1 MAAIDQQATSDAQ
14 CTQSVRHTQ
23 HTKQAPHTAQT
34 TAHRVVIVGGG
45 VGGLGLATRLS
56 ETLGRAGHAQ
66 IVLVDRWPTH
76 FWKPLLHEAASGQ
89 LDPATHQLQ
98 YAVQAQRHGFEFEQG
113 ELAAL
118 DRTNRHITLNALH
131 DADGREIL
139 PSRQL
144 AFDTLV
150 LAMGSVTQYFGVPGA
165 AEHALPLESVA
176 HAEAFRR
183 KLLDACL
190 RANHARR
197 TRTAQADTPVSI
209 NIIGAGATGVELAA
223 AVRDTVR
230 LLNRYSPFS
239 LDPVRDFR
247 IRLIESSER
256 VLPALSE
263 TISARAQKMLG
274 SLGVD
279 VLNATRVTEV
289 RADAVLTDQG
299 APLASDI
306 AIWTAGIAGPPV
318 LRTLDGI
325 AVNRNAQVQVHRTLQ
340 CTNDANIFGL
350 GDCAACPSSDNPDA
364 FLAPRAQ
371 VAHQQALFLARAL
384 KCRIAGEPLPAF
396 VYRDA
401 GTLVGFGREGTIGSL
416 SNGMLTQPM
425 FVDGWLATAVYKLIY
440 RRHVMTLTGFARMAL
455 DSASHWLRRRVHPV
469 IRLH

>member
-1 MAAIDQQATSDAQ
+1 MTAIDQQAPTIP
-14 CTQSVRHTQ
+14 
-23 HTKQAPHTAQT
+23 QAAK
-34 TAHRVVIVGGG
+34 HRVVIVGGG
-45 VGGLGLATRLS
+45 VGGLGLATRLC
-56 ETLGRAGHAQ
+56 ETHRRDGLAQ
-66 IVLVDRWPTH
+66 VVLVDRWPTH

-113 ELAAL
+113 ELVAL
-118 DRTNRHITLNALH
+118 DRANRYITVNALH

-139 PSRQL
+139 PSRQI

-150 LAMGSVTQYFGVPGA
+150 FAMGSVTQYFGVPGA

-190 RANHARR
+190 RASHARR
-197 TRTAQADTPVSI
+197 TQTALADTPVSI

-223 AVRDTVR
+223 ALRDTVR
-230 LLNRYSPFS
+230 LLNRYSAFS

-247 IRLIESSER
+247 IRLIESGER

-263 TISARAQKMLG
+263 AISARALRMLA

-279 VLNATRVTEV
+279 VLSGTRVTEV
-289 RADAVLTDQG
+289 RPDAVLTSHG
-299 APLASDI
+299 APLPSDI
-306 AIWTAGIAGPPV
+306 AIWTAGISGPPV
-318 LRTLDGI
+318 LRALDGI
-325 AVNRNAQVQVHRTLQ
+325 AVNRNAQLQVNRTLQ

-350 GDCAACPSSDNPDA
+350 GDCAACPSDNAGA

-371 VAHQQALFLARAL
+371 VAHQQAQFLARAL
-384 KCRIAGEPLPAF
+384 ACRIAGHALPEF

-416 SNGMLTQPM
+416 SSSLLTQPV

-440 RRHVMTLTGFARMAL
+440 RRHVMTLTGFARMAF
-455 DSASHWLRRRVHPV
+455 DTASHWLRRRVHPM

>member
-1 MAAIDQQATSDAQ
+1 MNNVRRIKIMAAIDQQASTA
-14 CTQSVRHTQ
+14 TQ
-23 HTKQAPHTAQT
+23 QAHHANNAA
-34 TAHRVVIVGGG
+34 AHRIVIVGGG

-56 ETLGRAGHAQ
+56 ESLGRAGLAR

-113 ELAAL
+113 ELTAL
-118 DRTNRHITLNALH
+118 DRAARHITLRALH

-139 PSRQL
+139 PARQL

-197 TRTAQADTPVSI
+197 ARTAQADTPVSV

-247 IRLIESSER
+247 IRLIESGTR
-256 VLPALSE
+256 VLPALPE
-263 TISARAQKMLG
+263 TISARAQRMLA
-274 SLGVD
+274 SLGVE
-279 VLNATRVTEV
+279 VLSATRVTEV
-289 RADAVLTDQG
+289 RPDAVLTDG
-299 APLASDI
+299 GTPLASDI
-306 AIWTAGIAGPPV
+306 AIWTAGISGPPA

-325 AVNRNAQVQVHRTLQ
+325 AVNRNAQIQVNRTLQ
-340 CTNDANIFGL
+340 CTNDVNIFGL
-350 GDCAACPSSDNPDA
+350 GDCAACPADDPGA

-384 KCRIAGEPLPAF
+384 KCRIAGDALPEF

-416 SNGMLTQPM
+416 SSSLLTQPV

-455 DSASHWLRRRVHPV
+455 DTASHWLRRRVHPV

>member
-1 MAAIDQQATSDAQ
+1 MNAIDRQGTD
-14 CTQSVRHTQ
+14 TPLREQ
-23 HTKQAPHTAQT
+23 HRAPRQKA
-34 TAHRVVIVGGG
+34 AHRIVIVGGG

-56 ETLGRAGHAQ
+56 DTLGRDGLAQ
-66 IVLVDRWPTH
+66 VVLVDRWPTH

-118 DRTNRHITLNALH
+118 DRANRHITVNALL

-139 PSRQL
+139 PTRQI

-165 AEHALPLESVA
+165 ADHALPLESVA

-190 RANHARR
+190 RASHARR
-197 TRTAQADTPVSI
+197 TGSPDAQTPVSI

-239 LDPVRDFR
+239 LDPVHDFR
-247 IRLIESSER
+247 IRLIESGER
-256 VLPALSE
+256 VLPALSGA
-263 TISARAQKMLG
+263 ISARAQWMLAR
-274 SLGVD
+274 LGVD
-279 VLNATRVTEV
+279 VLSGTRVTEV
-289 RADAVLTDQG
+289 RPDAVLTHTG
-299 APLASDI
+299 ASLPSDI

-318 LRTLDGI
+318 LRSLDGI
-325 AVNRNAQVQVHRTLQ
+325 AVNRNAQLLVDRTLQ
-340 CTNDANIFGL
+340 STHDANVFGL
-350 GDCAACPSSDNPDA
+350 GDCAACPA
-364 FLAPRAQ
+364 HAEGAILAPRAQ
-371 VAHQQALFLARAL
+371 VAHQQAQFLARAL
-384 KCRIAGEPLPAF
+384 KRRIAGEALPEF

-416 SNGMLTQPM
+416 SNGLLTQPL
-425 FVDGWLATAVYKLIY
+425 FVDGWFATVVYKLIY

>member
-1 MAAIDQQATSDAQ
+1 MDARATPAATATPQDAQ
-14 CTQSVRHTQ
+14 
-23 HTKQAPHTAQT
+23 
-34 TAHRVVIVGGG
+34 HRIVIVGGG

-56 ETLGRAGHAQ
+56 ESLGRTGRAQ

-89 LDPATHQLQ
+89 IDPATHQLQ

-118 DRTNRHITLNALH
+118 DRANRVVTLNALH
-131 DADGREIL
+131 EADGREIL
-139 PSRQL
+139 PARQI

-150 LAMGSVTQYFGVPGA
+150 LAMGSVTHYFGVPGA
-165 AEHALPLESVA
+165 ADHALPLESVA

-183 KLLDACL
+183 KLLDACQ
-190 RANHARR
+190 RASHARR
-197 TRTAQADTPVSI
+197 MRTRQADVPVSV

-239 LDPVRDFR
+239 LDPVRDFH
-247 IRLIESSER
+247 IRLIESGER

-263 TISARAQKMLG
+263 TISARARRMLDN
-274 SLGVD
+274 LGVE
-279 VLNATRVTEV
+279 VLSGTRVTEV
-289 RADAVLTDQG
+289 RADAVLTS
-299 APLASDI
+299 ATEPLPGDI

-325 AVNRNAQVQVHRTLQ
+325 AVNRNAQVQVDRTLQ
-340 CTNDANIFGL
+340 CTNDANVFGL
-350 GDCAACPSSDNPDA
+350 GDCAACPADQAGA

-384 KCRIAGEPLPAF
+384 KCRVAGQPLPEF

-401 GTLVGFGREGTIGSL
+401 GTLVGFGREGTIGNLGSSWL
-416 SNGMLTQPM
+416 RQPL
-425 FVDGWLATAVYKLIY
+425 FVDGWFATAIYKLIY
-440 RRHVMTLTGFARMAL
+440 RRHVMTLTGFARMAI
-455 DSASHWLRRRVHPV
+455 DTASHWLRRRVHPV

>member
-1 MAAIDQQATSDAQ
+1 MNNVRRIKIMAAIDQQASTA
-14 CTQSVRHTQ
+14 TQ
-23 HTKQAPHTAQT
+23 QAHHANNAA
-34 TAHRVVIVGGG
+34 AHRIVIVGGG

-56 ETLGRAGHAQ
+56 ESLGRAGLAR

-113 ELAAL
+113 ELTAL
-118 DRTNRHITLNALH
+118 DRAARHITLRALH

-139 PSRQL
+139 PARQL

-197 TRTAQADTPVSI
+197 ARTAQADTPVSV

-247 IRLIESSER
+247 IRLIESGTR
-256 VLPALSE
+256 VLPALPE
-263 TISARAQKMLG
+263 TISARAQRMLA
-274 SLGVD
+274 SLGVE
-279 VLNATRVTEV
+279 VLSATRVTEV
-289 RADAVLTDQG
+289 RPDAVLTDG
-299 APLASDI
+299 GTPLASDI
-306 AIWTAGIAGPPV
+306 AIWTAGISGPPA

-325 AVNRNAQVQVHRTLQ
+325 AVNRNAQIQVNRTLQ

-350 GDCAACPSSDNPDA
+350 GDCAACPADDPGA

-384 KCRIAGEPLPAF
+384 KCRIAGDALPEF

-416 SNGMLTQPM
+416 SSSLLTQPV

-455 DSASHWLRRRVHPV
+455 DTASHWLRRRVHPV

>member
-1 MAAIDQQATSDAQ
+1 MIQIDQQAGATTQRAQ
-14 CTQSVRHTQ
+14 RAQRNEN
-23 HTKQAPHTAQT
+23 TAG
-34 TAHRVVIVGGG
+34 HRIVIVGGG

-56 ETLGRAGHAQ
+56 ASLGRAGLAR

-113 ELAAL
+113 ELTAL
-118 DRTNRHITLNALH
+118 DRAQRHITVSALR

-139 PSRQL
+139 PARQI

-190 RANHARR
+190 RASHARR
-197 TRTAQADTPVSI
+197 ARTAHADTPVSI
-209 NIIGAGATGVELAA
+209 NIVGAGATGVELAA
-223 AVRDTVR
+223 ALRDTVR

-239 LDPVRDFR
+239 LDPARDFR
-247 IRLIESSER
+247 IRLIEISGR

-263 TISARAQKMLG
+263 SISARAEQMLE
-274 SLGVD
+274 SLGVQ
-279 VLNATRVTEV
+279 VLSATRVTEV
-289 RADAVLTDQG
+289 RADAVLTDG
-299 APLASDI
+299 GTPLASDI

-325 AVNRNAQVQVHRTLQ
+325 AVNRNAQINVNRTLQ
-340 CTNDANIFGL
+340 CTNDANVFGL
-350 GDCAACPSSDNPDA
+350 GDCAACPADDA
-364 FLAPRAQ
+364 GTFLAPRAQ

-384 KCRIAGEPLPAF
+384 KCRVTGKALPEF

-401 GTLVGFGREGTIGSL
+401 GTLVGFGREGAIGNL
-416 SNGMLTQPM
+416 SSGLLTQPV
-425 FVDGWLATAVYKLIY
+425 FVDGWFASAIYKLIY

-455 DSASHWLRRRVHPV
+455 DTASHWLRRRVHPV

>member
-1 MAAIDQQATSDAQ
+1 
-14 CTQSVRHTQ
+14 
-23 HTKQAPHTAQT
+23 
-34 TAHRVVIVGGG
+34 

-56 ETLGRAGHAQ
+56 ESLGRAGLAQ

-113 ELAAL
+113 ELTAL
-118 DRTNRHITLNALH
+118 DRAERHITLSALH

-139 PSRQL
+139 PARQI

-197 TRTAQADTPVSI
+197 AQTAHADTPVSI

-223 AVRDTVR
+223 ALRDTVR

-247 IRLIESSER
+247 IRLIESSGR

-263 TISARAQKMLG
+263 TISARAQRMLA
-274 SLGVD
+274 SLGVE
-279 VLNATRVTEV
+279 VLSATRVTEV
-289 RADAVLTDQG
+289 RADAVLTDGG
-299 APLASDI
+299 APLANDI
-306 AIWTAGIAGPPV
+306 AIWTAGISGPPV

-325 AVNRNAQVQVHRTLQ
+325 AVNRNAQIQVNRTLQ
-340 CTNDANIFGL
+340 CTNDPNIFGL
-350 GDCAACPSSDNPDA
+350 GDCAACPADDAGA

-384 KCRIAGEPLPAF
+384 KCRIAGEALPEF

-416 SNGMLTQPM
+416 SNSLLTQPV

-455 DSASHWLRRRVHPV
+455 DTASHWLRGRVHPV

>member
-1 MAAIDQQATSDAQ
+1 MIQIEQQAGATTQRVQGAQ
-14 CTQSVRHTQ
+14 RNEN
-23 HTKQAPHTAQT
+23 TAG
-34 TAHRVVIVGGG
+34 HRIVIVGGG

-56 ETLGRAGHAQ
+56 ESLGRAGLAR

-113 ELAAL
+113 ELTAL
-118 DRTNRHITLNALH
+118 DRTQRHITVSALR

-139 PSRQL
+139 PARQI

-150 LAMGSVTQYFGVPGA
+150 LAVGSVTQYFGVPGA

-176 HAEAFRR
+176 RAEAFRR

-190 RANHARR
+190 RASHARR
-197 TRTAQADTPVSI
+197 ARTAQAGTPVSI
-209 NIIGAGATGVELAA
+209 NIVGAGATGVELAA
-223 AVRDTVR
+223 ALRDTVR

-263 TISARAQKMLG
+263 TISARAERMLE
-274 SLGVD
+274 SLGVE
-279 VLNATRVTEV
+279 VLSATRVTEV
-289 RADAVLTDQG
+289 RADVVLTDG
-299 APLASDI
+299 GSPLASDI
-306 AIWTAGIAGPPV
+306 AIWTAGIAGPPL
-318 LRTLDGI
+318 LRTLDDI
-325 AVNRNAQVQVHRTLQ
+325 AVNRNAQISVNRTLQ
-340 CTNDANIFGL
+340 CTNDANVFGL
-350 GDCAACPSSDNPDA
+350 GDCAACPADNPGA

-384 KCRIAGEPLPAF
+384 KCRVAGKALPEF

-401 GTLVGFGREGTIGSL
+401 GTLVGFGREGAIGSL
-416 SNGMLTQPM
+416 SGGLLTQPV
-425 FVDGWLATAVYKLIY
+425 FVDGWFATAVYKLIY

-455 DSASHWLRRRVHPV
+455 DTASHWLRRRVHPV

>member
-1 MAAIDQQATSDAQ
+1 MAAIDQQATSTTQ
-14 CTQSVRHTQ
+14 CTQQ
-23 HTKQAPHTAQT
+23 TARAA
-34 TAHRVVIVGGG
+34 AHRIVIVGGG

-56 ETLGRAGHAQ
+56 DMLGRAGLAQ
-66 IVLVDRWPTH
+66 VVLVDRWPTH

-118 DRTNRHITLNALH
+118 DRTNRRITLSALH

-197 TRTAQADTPVSI
+197 ARTAQADTPVSI

-263 TISARAQKMLG
+263 TISVRAQRMLN
-274 SLGVD
+274 SLGVE

-289 RADAVLTDQG
+289 RADAVLTNEG

-306 AIWTAGIAGPPV
+306 AIWTAGISGPPV

-325 AVNRNAQVQVHRTLQ
+325 AVNRNAQVQVNRTLQ

-350 GDCAACPSSDNPDA
+350 GDCAACPAENAGA

-371 VAHQQALFLARAL
+371 VAHQQALFLSRAL
-384 KCRIAGEPLPAF
+384 KCRVAGEALPEF

-401 GTLVGFGREGTIGSL
+401 GTLVGFGREGTIGNL
-416 SNGMLTQPM
+416 SNSLLTQPV
-425 FVDGWLATAVYKLIY
+425 FIDGWLATAVYKLIY

-455 DSASHWLRRRVHPV
+455 DTASHWLRRRVHPV

>member
-1 MAAIDQQATSDAQ
+1 MNNVRRIEIMAAIDQQASTS
-14 CTQSVRHTQ
+14 TQ
-23 HTKQAPHTAQT
+23 QAHHANNAK
-34 TAHRVVIVGGG
+34 AHRIVIVGGG

-56 ETLGRAGHAQ
+56 ESLGRAGLAR

-113 ELAAL
+113 ELTAL
-118 DRTNRHITLNALH
+118 DRAARHITLRALH

-139 PSRQL
+139 PARQL

-197 TRTAQADTPVSI
+197 ARTAQADTPVSV

-247 IRLIESSER
+247 IRLIESGTR
-256 VLPALSE
+256 VLPALPE
-263 TISARAQKMLG
+263 TISARAQRMLA
-274 SLGVD
+274 SLGVE
-279 VLNATRVTEV
+279 VLSATRVTEV
-289 RADAVLTDQG
+289 RPDAVLTDG
-299 APLASDI
+299 GTPLASDI
-306 AIWTAGIAGPPV
+306 AIWTAGISGPPA

-325 AVNRNAQVQVHRTLQ
+325 AVNRNAQIQVNRTLQ
-340 CTNDANIFGL
+340 CTNDVNIFGL
-350 GDCAACPSSDNPDA
+350 GDCAACPADDPGA

-384 KCRIAGEPLPAF
+384 KCRIAGDALPEF

-416 SNGMLTQPM
+416 SSSLLTQPV

-455 DSASHWLRRRVHPV
+455 DTASHWLRRRVHPV

>member
-1 MAAIDQQATSDAQ
+1 MNNVRRIEIMAAIDQQASTS
-14 CTQSVRHTQ
+14 TQ
-23 HTKQAPHTAQT
+23 QAHHANNAK
-34 TAHRVVIVGGG
+34 AHRIVIVGGG

-56 ETLGRAGHAQ
+56 ESLGRAGLAR

-113 ELAAL
+113 ELTAL
-118 DRTNRHITLNALH
+118 DRAARHITLRALH

-139 PSRQL
+139 PARQL

-197 TRTAQADTPVSI
+197 ARTAQADTPVSV

-247 IRLIESSER
+247 IRLIESGTR
-256 VLPALSE
+256 VLPALPE
-263 TISARAQKMLG
+263 TISARAQRMLA
-274 SLGVD
+274 SLGVE
-279 VLNATRVTEV
+279 VLSATRVTEV
-289 RADAVLTDQG
+289 RPDAVLTDGG
-299 APLASDI
+299 APLTSDI
-306 AIWTAGIAGPPV
+306 AIWTAGISGPPA

-325 AVNRNAQVQVHRTLQ
+325 AVNRNAQIQVNRTLQ
-340 CTNDANIFGL
+340 CTNDVNIFGL
-350 GDCAACPSSDNPDA
+350 GDCAACPADDPGA

-384 KCRIAGEPLPAF
+384 KCRIAGDALPEF

-416 SNGMLTQPM
+416 SSSLLTQPV

-455 DSASHWLRRRVHPV
+455 DTASHWLRRRVHPV

>member
-1 MAAIDQQATSDAQ
+1 MAAIDQQGAS
-14 CTQSVRHTQ
+14 
-23 HTKQAPHTAQT
+23 TAQRT
-34 TAHRVVIVGGG
+34 PQRQQMARSTPAAAHRVVIVGGG

-56 ETLGRAGHAQ
+56 ETLGRAGLAQ

-197 TRTAQADTPVSI
+197 AQTAQADTPVSI

-223 AVRDTVR
+223 ALRDTVR

-263 TISARAQKMLG
+263 TISARAQKMLD

-289 RADAVLTDQG
+289 RADAVLTHAG
-299 APLASDI
+299 EPLASNI

-325 AVNRNAQVQVHRTLQ
+325 AVNRNAQVQVSRTLQ
-340 CTNDANIFGL
+340 CVNDANIFGL
-350 GDCAACPSSDNPDA
+350 GDCAACPSSENADA

-384 KCRIAGEPLPAF
+384 KCRIEGEALPEF

-416 SNGMLTQPM
+416 SNSLLTQPV

>member
-1 MAAIDQQATSDAQ
+1 MVETDQQACTATQRERSAPRAQ
-14 CTQSVRHTQ
+14 RTDS
-23 HTKQAPHTAQT
+23 TAG
-34 TAHRVVIVGGG
+34 HRIVIVGGG
-45 VGGLGLATRLS
+45 VGGLGLATRLC
-56 ETLGRAGHAQ
+56 ETLGRAGLAQ
-66 IVLVDRWPTH
+66 VVLVDRWPTH

-113 ELAAL
+113 ELTAL
-118 DRTNRHITLNALH
+118 DRAQRHITLSALR

-139 PSRQL
+139 PARQI

-150 LAMGSVTQYFGVPGA
+150 LAMGSVTQYFGIPGA
-165 AEHALPLESVA
+165 AGHALPLESVA

-190 RANHARR
+190 RASHARR
-197 TRTAQADTPVSI
+197 ARTAQADTPVSI

-223 AVRDTVR
+223 ALRDTVR

-247 IRLIESSER
+247 IRLIESGGR

-263 TISARAQKMLG
+263 TISARAQRMLD
-274 SLGVD
+274 SLGVE
-279 VLNATRVTEV
+279 VLSTTRVTEV
-289 RADAVLTDQG
+289 RADAVLTEGG

-325 AVNRNAQVQVHRTLQ
+325 AVNRNAQVSVDRTLQ
-340 CTNDANIFGL
+340 CTNDANVFGL
-350 GDCAACPSSDNPDA
+350 GDCAACPADTAGA

-384 KCRIAGEPLPAF
+384 KCRVAGKALPEF

-401 GTLVGFGREGTIGSL
+401 GTLVGFGREGAIGSL
-416 SNGMLTQPM
+416 SSSLLTRPV
-425 FVDGWLATAVYKLIY
+425 FVDGWFATAVYKLIY

-455 DSASHWLRRRVHPV
+455 DTASHWLRRRVHPV

>member
-1 MAAIDQQATSDAQ
+1 MAALDQQAST
-14 CTQSVRHTQ
+14 TQ
-23 HTKQAPHTAQT
+23 HGQAALKGAPH
-34 TAHRVVIVGGG
+34 RIVIVGGG

-56 ETLGRAGHAQ
+56 DTLGRNGSAR

-113 ELAAL
+113 ELGAL
-118 DRTNRHITLNALH
+118 DRAQKHITVKALH

-139 PSRQL
+139 PARQL

-165 AEHALPLESVA
+165 AEYALPLESVA

-190 RANHARR
+190 RASHARR
-197 TRTAQADTPVSI
+197 AQPLQAHAPVSI

-223 AVRDTVR
+223 ALRDTVR

-256 VLPALSE
+256 VLPALTE
-263 TISARAQKMLG
+263 TISARAQRMLVK
-274 SLGVD
+274 LGVE

-289 RADAVLTDQG
+289 RADAVLTSDG
-299 APLASDI
+299 APLASDL
-306 AIWTAGIAGPPV
+306 AIWTAGISGPPV
-318 LRTLDGI
+318 MRALDGL
-325 AVNRNAQVQVHRTLQ
+325 AVNRNAQLLVSRSLQ
-340 CTNDANIFGL
+340 STNDTNVFGL
-350 GDCAACPSSDNPDA
+350 GDCAACPAANAGA

-384 KCRIAGEPLPAF
+384 QCRLAGKTLPEF

-401 GTLVGFGREGTIGSL
+401 GTLVGFGREGTIGNLSSSL
-416 SNGMLTQPM
+416 LMRPV
-425 FVDGWLATAVYKLIY
+425 FVDGWLATVVYKLIY
-440 RRHVMTLTGFARMAL
+440 RRHVMTLTGFGRMTF
-455 DSASHWLRRRVHPV
+455 DTASHWLRRRVQPV

>member
-1 MAAIDQQATSDAQ
+1 MAGIDQRTTSDAQ
-14 CTQSVRHTQ
+14 CTQPARHAQ
-23 HTKQAPHTAQT
+23 EAPHATPAA
-34 TAHRVVIVGGG
+34 AHRVVIVGGG

-56 ETLGRAGHAQ
+56 ETLGRAGLAQ
-66 IVLVDRWPTH
+66 VVLVDRWPTH

-89 LDPATHQLQ
+89 IDPATHQLQ

-118 DRTNRHITLNALH
+118 DRANRHITLNALH

-197 TRTAQADTPVSI
+197 ARTAQADTPVSI

-263 TISARAQKMLG
+263 TISTRAQKMLG
-274 SLGVD
+274 TLGVD
-279 VLNATRVTEV
+279 VLSSTRVTEV

-325 AVNRNAQVQVHRTLQ
+325 AVNRNAQVQVNRTLQ

-350 GDCAACPSSDNPDA
+350 GDCAACPSSGNADA

-371 VAHQQALFLARAL
+371 VAHQQALFLARTL
-384 KCRIAGEPLPAF
+384 KCRIAGEPLPEF

-416 SNGMLTQPM
+416 SNSLLTQPV
-425 FVDGWLATAVYKLIY
+425 FVDGWLATVVYKLIY

>member
-1 MAAIDQQATSDAQ
+1 MAAIHRRASAT
-14 CTQSVRHTQ
+14 
-23 HTKQAPHTAQT
+23 TKS
-34 TAHRVVIVGGG
+34 AHRIVIVGGG

-56 ETLGRAGHAQ
+56 ESLGRAGLAR

-89 LDPATHQLQ
+89 LDPAMHQLQ

-113 ELAAL
+113 ELTAL
-118 DRTNRHITLNALH
+118 DRTARSVTLSALH

-139 PSRQL
+139 PARQL

-165 AEHALPLESVA
+165 PEHALPLESVA

-197 TRTAQADTPVSI
+197 ARTVHADTPVSI

-247 IRLIESSER
+247 IRLIESSTR

-263 TISARAQKMLG
+263 TISVRAQRMLA
-274 SLGVD
+274 SAGVE

-289 RADAVLTDQG
+289 RADAVLIDNG

-306 AIWTAGIAGPPV
+306 AIWTAGISGPPV

-325 AVNRNAQVQVHRTLQ
+325 EVNRNAQILVNRTLQ
-340 CTNDANIFGL
+340 CTNDANLFGL
-350 GDCAACPSSDNPDA
+350 GDCAACPADDA
-364 FLAPRAQ
+364 GAILAPRAQ

-384 KCRIAGEPLPAF
+384 KCRLAGEALPEF

-401 GTLVGFGREGTIGSL
+401 GTLVGFGREGTIGTIGTIGNL
-416 SNGMLTQPM
+416 GSNLLTRPR
-425 FVDGWLATAVYKLIY
+425 FVDGWFATVIYKLIY

-455 DSASHWLRRRVHPV
+455 DSVSHWLRKRVHPA

>member
-1 MAAIDQQATSDAQ
+1 MAAIDQQASATTQRAHHAQ
-14 CTQSVRHTQ
+14 S
-23 HTKQAPHTAQT
+23 AQRMDNSA
-34 TAHRVVIVGGG
+34 AHRVVIVGGG

-56 ETLGRAGHAQ
+56 ESLGRAGLAQ

-113 ELAAL
+113 ELTAL
-118 DRTNRHITLNALH
+118 DRAERHITLSALH

-139 PSRQL
+139 PARQI

-197 TRTAQADTPVSI
+197 AQTAHAATPVSI

-223 AVRDTVR
+223 ALRDTVR

-247 IRLIESSER
+247 IRLIESSGR

-263 TISARAQKMLG
+263 TISARAQRMLA
-274 SLGVD
+274 SLGVE
-279 VLNATRVTEV
+279 VLSATRVTEV
-289 RADAVLTDQG
+289 RADAVLTDGG

-306 AIWTAGIAGPPV
+306 AIWTAGISGPPV

-325 AVNRNAQVQVHRTLQ
+325 AVNRNAQIQVNRTLQ
-340 CTNDANIFGL
+340 CTNDPNIFGL
-350 GDCAACPSSDNPDA
+350 GDCAACPADDAGA

-384 KCRIAGEPLPAF
+384 KCRIAGEALPGF

-416 SNGMLTQPM
+416 SNSLLTQPV

-455 DSASHWLRRRVHPV
+455 DTASHWLRRRVHPV

>member
-1 MAAIDQQATSDAQ
+1 MDASATATATPRNTQQQDRVAM
-14 CTQSVRHTQ
+14 
-23 HTKQAPHTAQT
+23 
-34 TAHRVVIVGGG
+34 HRIVVVGGG

-56 ETLGRAGHAQ
+56 ESLGRTGAAQ

-89 LDPATHQLQ
+89 IDPATHQLQ

-113 ELAAL
+113 ELATL
-118 DRTNRHITLNALH
+118 DRANRIITLSAWH

-139 PSRQL
+139 PTRQI

-150 LAMGSVTQYFGVPGA
+150 LAMGSVTHYFGVPGA
-165 AEHALPLESVA
+165 ADHALPLESVA

-190 RANHARR
+190 RASHARR
-197 TRTAQADTPVSI
+197 AGTTQADTPVSV

-247 IRLIESSER
+247 IRLIESSDR

-263 TISARAQKMLG
+263 AISARAQRMLDK
-274 SLGVD
+274 LGVE
-279 VLNATRVTEV
+279 VLNGTRVTEV
-289 RADAVLTDQG
+289 RPDAVLTSAG
-299 APLASDI
+299 EPLSSDI

-318 LRTLDGI
+318 LRTLDSI
-325 AVNRNAQVQVHRTLQ
+325 AVNRNAQLQVNRTLQ
-340 CTNDANIFGL
+340 CTNDSNVFGL
-350 GDCAACPSSDNPDA
+350 GDCTACPADHMGA

-371 VAHQQALFLARAL
+371 VAHQQAQFLARAL
-384 KCRIAGEPLPAF
+384 KCRVAGEALPEF

-401 GTLVGFGREGTIGSL
+401 GTLVGFGREGTIGNLGSL
-416 SNGMLTQPM
+416 GSSLLAQPL
-425 FVDGWLATAVYKLIY
+425 FVEGWVATAVYKLIY

-455 DSASHWLRRRVHPV
+455 DTASHWLRRRVHPV